1 MTVPPLPE
9 PRAAG
14 VTPDAV
20 SSLAAPSALVPMVP
34 PPPVEEEPAAVTFPL
49 SWIFEHGSPAIQ
61 YRSAVEVARLPGA
74 ETQLDWLPYTSRCAI
89 RLAVTQGIDGIWNDR
104 MMAVPSSRGEFE
116 GVGTIPALQRM
127 LEYGWSPDSP
137 PVALARRV
145 LFRLLAEDEDPGFLH
160 ELATKSQ
167 TEDQIRRG
175 RSMLREAAAATLA
188 RAGFENDPRLRGAV
202 RRIVERM
209 EAFLASPLGEK
220 PWVRIGNT
228 HVLAAEAAPPS
239 IFVLRILAH
248 MPLLRY
254 EHHSALERLYEH
266 LSQPLP
272 RQDPVQLVG
281 RHQMAQP
288 HLVLGDK
295 LPHRNAVEA
304 DIPFALMWLELMAR
318 LGFLRRNEGWL
329 KMFDRFLEDCDR
341 QGVWHPHKGTET
353 PRTKSP
359 YAWPIFPLQESL
371 SSEGRWADVT
381 FRIGLIARLAGREIK
396 VV

>member
-1 MTVPPLPE
+1 M
-9 PRAAG
+9 
-14 VTPDAV
+14 
-20 SSLAAPSALVPMVP
+20 
-34 PPPVEEEPAAVTFPL
+34 TFPL
-49 SWIFEHGSPAIQ
+49 SWMMEHGSPSLQ
-61 YRSAVEVARLPGA
+61 YRSMLEVARLPVPEG
-74 ETQLDWLPYTSRCAI
+74 QLDWMPYTSRSAI
-89 RLAVTQGIDGIWNDR
+89 RLAVTQGIDGVWNDR
-104 MMAVPSSRGEFE
+104 MMAIPSSRGGEFE
-116 GVGTIPALQRM
+116 GVGTIPALQRL
-127 LEYGWSPDSP
+127 LECGWSPDSP
-137 PVALARRV
+137 PIALSRRI
-145 LFRLLAEDEDPGFLH
+145 LFRLLAEDDDPSFLF
-160 ELATKSQ
+160 ELATRTQ

-175 RSMLREAAAATLA
+175 RGILREAAAATLA

-220 PWVRIGNT
+220 PWTRVGNT

-272 RQDPVQLVG
+272 RQEPVQLVG

-329 KMFDRFLEDCDR
+329 KMFDRFLEDTNR
-341 QGVWHPHKGTET
+341 EGVWHPHKGAET
-353 PRTKSP
+353 PKTKSP
-359 YAWPIFPLQESL
+359 YAWATFPLEESM
-371 SSEGRWADVT
+371 SAEGRWADVT
-381 FRIGLIARLAGREIK
+381 FRVGLIARLAGREIK

>member
-1 MTVPPLPE
+1 
-9 PRAAG
+9 
-14 VTPDAV
+14 
-20 SSLAAPSALVPMVP
+20 
-34 PPPVEEEPAAVTFPL
+34 VTFPL
-49 SWIFEHGSPAIQ
+49 SWMMEHGSPALQ
-61 YRSAVEVARLPGA
+61 YRSAVEVARVPIPQG
-74 ETQLDWLPYTSRCAI
+74 QLDWMPYASRSAI
-89 RLAVTQGIDGIWNDR
+89 RLAVTQGIDGVWNDR
-104 MMAVPSSRGEFE
+104 MMAVPGSRGGEFE
-116 GVGTIPALQRM
+116 GVGTIPALQRL

-137 PVALARRV
+137 PIALSRRI
-145 LFRLLAEDEDPGFLH
+145 LFRLLAEDDDPAFLY
-160 ELATKSQ
+160 ELATKTQ

-175 RSMLREAAAATLA
+175 RSILREAAAATLA
-188 RAGFENDPRLRGAV
+188 RAGYENDPRLRGAV

-209 EAFLASPLGEK
+209 EAFFASPLGAK
-220 PWVRIGNT
+220 PWVRVGNT

-281 RHQMAQP
+281 RHQMQQP

-329 KMFDRFLEDCDR
+329 KMFDRFLEDTDR
-341 QGVWHPHKGTET
+341 DGVWHPHKGTET
-353 PRTKSP
+353 PKAKSP
-359 YAWPIFPLQESL
+359 YAWATFPLEESL
-371 SSEGRWADVT
+371 AGEGRWADVT
-381 FRIGLIARLAGREIK
+381 FRVGLIARLAGREIK

>member
-1 MTVPPLPE
+1 MAT
-9 PRAAG
+9 A
-14 VTPDAV
+14 
-20 SSLAAPSALVPMVP
+20 SSPASPAEQL
-34 PPPVEEEPAAVTFPL
+34 AAVTFPL
-49 SWIFEHGSPAIQ
+49 SWMFEHGSPSLQ
-61 YRSAVEVARLPGA
+61 YRSAVEVARLPLPDG
-74 ETQLDWLPYTSRCAI
+74 QLDWLPYTSRSAI
-89 RLAVTQGIDGIWNDR
+89 RLAVTQGIDGMWNDR
-104 MMAVPSSRGEFE
+104 MMTIPSSRGGEFE
-116 GVGTIPALQRM
+116 GVGTIPALQRL

-137 PVALARRV
+137 PIALARRV
-145 LFRLLAEDEDPGFLH
+145 LFRLLAEDNDPGFLY
-160 ELATKSQ
+160 ELGTKSQ

-175 RSMLREAAAATLA
+175 RSILREAAAATLA
-188 RAGFENDPRLRGAV
+188 RAGFESDPRLRGAV

-209 EAFLASPLGEK
+209 EAFFASPIGAK

-254 EHHSALERLYEH
+254 EHHSALEKLYEH

-281 RHQMAQP
+281 RHQMTQP
-288 HLVLGDK
+288 HLILGDE

-304 DIPFALMWLELMAR
+304 DVPFALTWLELMAR

-329 KMFDRFLEDCDR
+329 KMFDRFLEDCDNK
-341 QGVWHPHKGTET
+341 GVWHPHKGMET
-353 PRTKSP
+353 PKAKSP
-359 YAWPIFPLQESL
+359 YAWPTFPLEESL
-371 SSEGRWADVT
+371 SAEGRWADVT
-381 FRIGLIARLAGREIK
+381 FRVGLIARLAGRDIK